1 MNPCRAI
8 AQGRAAT
15 LAAWGRG
22 GGVGENIATCRWARA
37 MGSAAPERYDWL
49 WRRQRQRQAR
59 CGGPGRARSVRTRR
73 AGRRRSG
80 GRAGRAGGPGR
91 GRDGT
96 VTGVPL
102 WWIGGWAKYLTHVEW
117 SRITGDGGWGGG
129 GRRGGSRGSVSTA
142 REQTLLDRDDL
153 SWTPLFWLA
162 AMSVE
167 EDIPTDI
174 YGGAQQA
181 DAARSMKSNSNRKS
195 N

>member
-129 GRRGGSRGSVSTA
+129 GGGVARGDLCRQRGSKPYWTEMICLGPLYFGWQRCRWKKISQQISTVA
-142 REQTLLDRDDL
+142 HSRP
-153 SWTPLFWLA
+153 TPHAL
-162 AMSVE
+162 
-167 EDIPTDI
+167 
-174 YGGAQQA
+174 
-181 DAARSMKSNSNRKS
+181 
-195 N
+195 